1 MNKNYMVSLIAVIV
15 LFLIAYVG
23 AQQGTGPQMVF
34 GIIVPYLAVILFVVG
49 FARRILGWSRSA
61 VPFRITTTCGQQAS
75 LPWFKQAKVDN
86 PSSTFGVIVRMLLE
100 IVCFRSLFR
109 NTRMKL
115 KGGPHLTYQ
124 LELFLWVGALAFHYA
139 FFAVVVR
146 HLRFFTEPVPFF
158 VTLTENVDSFFRVEV
173 LYDAVQSGLP
183 GLFISGFVLLAAALY
198 LFLRRVFIPQV
209 RYISLAADYFPL
221 FLIMGIALSG
231 IFMRYFAKVDIV
243 AIKELTMGLVTFRP
257 TIPEGI
263 SALFFAHV
271 FMVSVLLA
279 YFPFSKLMHL
289 GGIFLSPTRNMTGN
303 TRQVRHVNP
312 WNYPVKV
319 HTYDEYEDDF
329 REKMVEA
336 GLPVVKMPE
345 EQA

>member
-23 AQQGTGPQMVF
+23 TQQGAGLQMVF

-49 FARRILGWSRSA
+49 FTRRVMGWARSA
-61 VPFRITTTCGQQAS
+61 VPFRIVTTCGQQPS
-75 LPWFKQAKVDN
+75 LPWFKQAKIDN
-86 PSSTFGVIVRMLLE
+86 PSSTFGVVVRMFLE

-109 NTRMKL
+109 NSRMKL
-115 KGGPHLTYQ
+115 RGGPHLTYQ
-124 LELFLWVGALAFHYA
+124 LELFLWIGALAFHYA
-139 FFAVVVR
+139 FFAVIVR

-158 VTLTENVDSFFRVEV
+158 VTLTENVDSFFRTEV
-173 LYDAVQSGLP
+173 LYDAVQWGLP
-183 GLFISGFVLLAAALY
+183 GIYISGFVLLAAALY

-209 RYISLAADYFPL
+209 RYISLANDFFPL

-231 IFMRYFAKVDIV
+231 IFMRYFTKVDIV

-271 FMVSVLLA
+271 FLVSVLLA

-289 GGIFLSPTRNMTGN
+289 GGIFLSPTRNMTAN
-303 TRQVRHVNP
+303 SRQFRHVNP

-319 HTYDEYEDDF
+319 HTYEEYEDDF

>member
-23 AQQGTGPQMVF
+23 TQLGSGLQMVF
-34 GIIVPYLAVILFVVG
+34 GIILPYVAVALFVFG
-49 FARRILGWSRSA
+49 FVRRVLSWSRSA
-61 VPFRITTTCGQQAS
+61 VPFRITTTCGQQPS
-75 LPWFKQAKVDN
+75 IPGFKQAQIDN
-86 PSSTFGVIVRMLLE
+86 PSTTFGVIVRMFLE

-109 NTRMKL
+109 NTKMKL
-115 KGGPHLTYQ
+115 QGGTKMTHQ

-139 FFAVVVR
+139 FLTVVVR
-146 HLRFFTEPVPFF
+146 HLRFFAEPVPFF
-158 VTLTENVDSFFRVEV
+158 VTMVEQVDSFFRMEV
-173 LYDAVQSGLP
+173 LYDAVQAGLP
-183 GLFISGFVLLAAALY
+183 GVFLSGIVLLAAVIY

-209 RYISLAADYFPL
+209 RYISLANDFFPL
-221 FLIMGIALSG
+221 FLIIAIALSG
-231 IFMRYFAKVDIV
+231 IFMRYVTKVDIV

-263 SALFFAHV
+263 SSLFYAHM

-279 YFPFSKLMHL
+279 YFPFSKLMHM
-289 GGIFLSPTRNMTGN
+289 GGVFLSPTRNMTGN

-312 WNYPVKV
+312 WNHPVKV
-319 HTYDEYEDDF
+319 HTYEEYEDDF
-329 REKMVEA
+329 REKMIEA

>member
-23 AQQGTGPQMVF
+23 TQQGAGLQLVF

-49 FARRILGWSRSA
+49 FARRVMGWARSA
-61 VPFRITTTCGQQAS
+61 VPFRITTTCGQQS
-75 LPWFKQAKVDN
+75 SMPWIQQAKIDN
-86 PSSTFGVIVRMLLE
+86 PSSTFGVIVRMFLE
-100 IVCFRSLFR
+100 IVLFRSLFR

-115 KGGPHLTYQ
+115 NGDGKLSYQ
-124 LELFLWVGALAFHYA
+124 MELFLWIGALAFHYA
-139 FFAVVVR
+139 FLTVVVR

-158 VTLTENVDSFFRVEV
+158 VTLLEQVDGFMRMEV
-173 LYDAVQSGLP
+173 LYDAIQAGLP
-183 GLFISGFVLLAAALY
+183 GVYMSGLVLFAAALF
-198 LFLRRVFIPQV
+198 LFVRRVVIPYV
-209 RYISLAADYFPL
+209 RYISLAADFFPL

-231 IFMRYFAKVDIV
+231 IFMRYVAKVDIV

-257 TIPEGI
+257 GIPEGV
-263 SALFFAHV
+263 SAVFYAHM
-271 FMVSVLLA
+271 FLVSVLLA

-289 GGIFLSPTRNMTGN
+289 GGVFLSPTRNMTGN

-312 WNYPVKV
+312 WNHPVKV
-319 HTYDEYEDDF
+319 HTYEEYEDDF

>member
-23 AQQGTGPQMVF
+23 TQQGAGLQLVF
-34 GIIVPYLAVILFVVG
+34 GIIVPYLAVILFIVG
-49 FARRILGWSRSA
+49 FARRVMGWARSA
-61 VPFRITTTCGQQAS
+61 VPFRITTTAGQQSS
-75 LPWFKQAKVDN
+75 LPWIQQAKIDN
-86 PSSTFGVIVRMLLE
+86 PSSTFGVIVRMFLE
-100 IVCFRSLFR
+100 IVMFRSLFR

-115 KGGPHLTYQ
+115 NGDGKLSYQ
-124 LELFLWVGALAFHYA
+124 LELFLWIGALAFHYA
-139 FFAVVVR
+139 FLTVSIR
-146 HLRFFTEPVPFF
+146 HLRFFTEPVPLF
-158 VTLTENVDSFFRVEV
+158 VTLLEQVDGFFRIEV
-173 LYDAVQSGLP
+173 MYDAIQAGLP
-183 GLFISGFVLLAAALY
+183 GVYLSGLVLFAAALY
-198 LFLRRVFIPQV
+198 LFVRRVIIPNV
-209 RYISLAADYFPL
+209 RYISLAADFFPL

-231 IFMRYFAKVDIV
+231 IFMRYVAKVDIT

-263 SALFFAHV
+263 GGVFFAHL
-271 FMVSVLLA
+271 FLVSVLLA

-289 GGIFLSPTRNMTGN
+289 GGVFLSPTRNMTGN

-312 WNYPVKV
+312 WNHPVKV
-319 HTYDEYEDDF
+319 HTYEEYEDDF

>member
-1 MNKNYMVSLIAVIV
+1 MNKNYMVSLMAVVV
-15 LFLIAYVG
+15 LYLIAYLG
-23 AQQGTGPQMVF
+23 AQLGVGLQVVF
-34 GIIVPYLAVILFVVG
+34 GILVPYAAIILFLVG
-49 FARRILGWSRSA
+49 FSRRVMGWARSA

-75 LPWFKQAKVDN
+75 MPWIKQAKIEN
-86 PSSTFGVIVRMLLE
+86 PSSSIGVVLRMFLE

-115 KGGPHLTYQ
+115 AGGTRLSYQ
-124 LELFLWVGALAFHYA
+124 LELFLWLGALVFHYA
-139 FFAVVVR
+139 FFTVVVR

-158 VTLTENVDSFFRVEV
+158 VTLLEQVDSFLRIEV
-173 LYDAVQSGLP
+173 LYDVIQFGQPTVYMSGLA
-183 GLFISGFVLLAAALY
+183 LFAAALY
-198 LFLRRVFIPQV
+198 LFIRRVVIPQV
-209 RYISLAADYFPL
+209 RYISLAADFFPL

-231 IFMRYFAKVDIV
+231 IFMRYFTKVDIV
-243 AIKELTMGLVTFRP
+243 AIKTLTMGLATFRP
-257 TIPEGI
+257 TIPEGV
-263 SALFFAHV
+263 SGVFFAHM
-271 FMVSVLLA
+271 FLVSVLLA

-312 WNYPVKV
+312 WNHPVKV

-329 REKMVEA
+329 RDKMVEA
-336 GLPVVKMPE
+336 GLPVVKTPE

>member
-23 AQQGTGPQMVF
+23 TQQGAGLQMVF
-34 GIIVPYLAVILFVVG
+34 GIIVPYLALILFVVG
-49 FARRILGWSRSA
+49 FARRVMGWSRSA

-75 LPWFKQAKVDN
+75 LPWFKQAKIDN
-86 PSSTFGVIVRMLLE
+86 PSTTFGVIVRMFLE
-100 IVCFRSLFR
+100 IVLFRSLFR

-115 KGGPHLTYQ
+115 KSGPKLTYQ
-124 LELFLWVGALAFHYA
+124 LELFLWIGALAFHYA
-139 FFAVVVR
+139 FFVVVVR
-146 HLRFFTEPVPFF
+146 HLRFFADPVPFF
-158 VTLTENVDSFFRVEV
+158 VTLAENVDSFFRIEV

-183 GLFISGFVLLAAALY
+183 GVYLSGLVLLAAALY

-231 IFMRYFAKVDIV
+231 IFMRYFTKVDIV
-243 AIKELTMGLVTFRP
+243 AIKELTMGLVTLRP
-257 TIPEGI
+257 TIPEGV
-263 SALFFAHV
+263 SALFFAHM
-271 FMVSVLLA
+271 FLVSILLA

-289 GGIFLSPTRNMTGN
+289 GGVFLSPTRNMTGN